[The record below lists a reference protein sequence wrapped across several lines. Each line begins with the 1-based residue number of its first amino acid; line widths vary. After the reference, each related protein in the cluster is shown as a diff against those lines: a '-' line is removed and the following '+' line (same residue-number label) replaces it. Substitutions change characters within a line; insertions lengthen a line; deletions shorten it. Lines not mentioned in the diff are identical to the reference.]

1 MSEKFFGEY
10 LQIKSDLI
18 CEALDLKK
26 LADNCLE
33 LFNKINCDN
42 IKANQGNLCSALDD
56 LEDSY
61 ISIVALYGKLFELI
75 NRKKV

>member
-1 MSEKFFGEY
+1 MSEKIFGEY

-18 CEALDLKK
+18 IEALDLKQ

-33 LFNKINCDN
+33 LFNNLNCDN
-42 IKANQGNLCSALDD
+42 IKANQGNLCYTLDD

-75 NRKKV
+75 NKK